1 MGPTGVEDQ
10 GRMVEKF
17 MTMEERD
24 REEAEKVGN
33 RSHDSYIMFLVTV
46 DVELNGPSGIMLEWP
61 TFRITFHV
69 IFLIR
74 LGWC

>member
-1 MGPTGVEDQ
+1 MSGGARCRGETTDQDLGEQTGLGENKKQKATKIWELAKQLGPTGVEDQ

-33 RSHDSYIMFLVTV
+33 RSHNS
-46 DVELNGPSGIMLEWP
+46 
-61 TFRITFHV
+61 
-69 IFLIR
+69 
-74 LGWC
+74 